1 MTLYQKYR
9 SRTFSEIVGQEFAKR
24 ALPYAL
30 LNNKLVSSY
39 LFCGPRGTGKT
50 STARILAKSIQCL
63 HLSENGNPCLTCS
76 HCIGHQEGSFID
88 TVELDAASNN
98 SVDDIRSI
106 IDHAEFMPSVGK
118 YKVYIIDEVHM
129 LSGSAFNAFLKIL
142 EEPPAHVKFLLATTE
157 PHKLPETIISRVQ
170 RFEFRK
176 FSRQE
181 IIDHLTFIAS
191 QEGITTNQEGLELI
205 ARLSDGGMRDAIS
218 IFEQYSIMGS
228 LDTEAIHQGFGTVKG
243 SVLNELT
250 NTYIKRNIVEYQSL
264 VTKNV
269 VNSKRLIEDWIEY
282 CSKILRSNPNKTV
295 TNEVINLAADL
306 IRANL
311 RLKQIP
317 FSQLPLE
324 LLIQER
330 CFGKNDGTIVPV
342 APSGNSIGTSNSQ
355 QIPQKIEPTEQQETI
370 KNMNEKNIEPIK
382 NPPVSTEILSNEEKR
397 APVRDFSVME
407 FIRFIDNY
415 ESVHPTLKAIMK
427 KTTFTFHDK
436 KLAISHANKLEYNK
450 LEEPRNNALL
460 KQILDEFM
468 GVSTEL
474 EIIFLSKGKINP
486 NIANDIF

>member
-1 MTLYQKYR
+1 
-9 SRTFSEIVGQEFAKR
+9 
-24 ALPYAL
+24 
-30 LNNKLVSSY
+30 
-39 LFCGPRGTGKT
+39 
-50 STARILAKSIQCL
+50 
-63 HLSENGNPCLTCS
+63 
-76 HCIGHQEGSFID
+76 
-88 TVELDAASNN
+88 
-98 SVDDIRSI
+98 
-106 IDHAEFMPSVGK
+106 MPSVGK

-191 QEGITTNQEGLELI
+191 QEWIVTNQEWLELI

-218 IFEQYSIMGS
+218 IFEQYSIMWS
-228 LDTEAIHQGFGTVKG
+228 LDTEAIHQGFGTVKW

-250 NTYIKRNIVEYQSL
+250 NTYIKRNIVDYQSL

-330 CFGKNDGTIVPV
+330 CFGKNDGTIVPT
-342 APSGNSIGTSNSQ
+342 APSGNNEWTNTLQ
-355 QIPQKIEPTEQQETI
+355 QIPPKSEPIVQQESV
-370 KNMNEKNIEPIK
+370 KNVSENKVDPIK
-382 NPPVSTEILSNEEKR
+382 STIDSKIPVSPKMIIEDQKWSKEEKQTTNR
-397 APVRDFSVME
+397 SFSVIE
-407 FIRFIDNY
+407 FIRFIDAY

-427 KTTFTFHDK
+427 KTTFVFQDT
-436 KLAISHANKLEYNK
+436 KLTISHTNKLEHTK
-450 LEEPRNNALL
+450 LEEPKNNALL

-468 GVSTEL
+468 GASTEL
-474 EIIFLSKGKINP
+474 EIIFLSKGKIDP

>member
-1 MTLYQKYR
+1 
-9 SRTFSEIVGQEFAKR
+9 
-24 ALPYAL
+24 
-30 LNNKLVSSY
+30 
-39 LFCGPRGTGKT
+39 
-50 STARILAKSIQCL
+50 
-63 HLSENGNPCLTCS
+63 
-76 HCIGHQEGSFID
+76 
-88 TVELDAASNN
+88 
-98 SVDDIRSI
+98 
-106 IDHAEFMPSVGK
+106 
-118 YKVYIIDEVHM
+118 M

-181 IIDHLTFIAS
+181 IIDHLIFIAS
-191 QEGITTNQEGLELI
+191 KEWITTNQEWLELI

-218 IFEQYSIMGS
+218 IFEQYSIMWS
-228 LDTEAIHQGFGTVKG
+228 LDTEAIHQDFGTVKW

-250 NTYIKRNIVEYQSL
+250 NTYIKRNIVDYQSL

-342 APSGNSIGTSNSQ
+342 APSGNNVWTNTLQ
-355 QIPQKIEPTEQQETI
+355 QIPPKNEPIEQQESV
-370 KNMNEKNIEPIK
+370 KNINKKNVDLIK
-382 NPPVSTEILSNEEKR
+382 KAPASTEILSNEEKK
-397 APVRDFSVME
+397 APIRDFSVME
-407 FIRFIDNY
+407 FIRFIDSY

-427 KTTFTFHDK
+427 KTTFVFQDT
-436 KLAISHANKLEYNK
+436 KLTISHTNKLEHTK
-450 LEEPRNNALL
+450 LEEPKNNALL

-468 GVSTEL
+468 GASTEL
-474 EIIFLSKGKINP
+474 EIIFLSKGKIDP